1 MNVPKAKLPT
11 MRLLPITVAA
21 VAALTG
27 VKAIDIWQGG
37 RLLGAPSA
45 VAEVSK
51 ATGAPTALIPAE
63 QKPAQP
69 QQVATAEPAATPKP
83 VAAPAPQRRDAT
95 SYSAAEIDVLQSL
108 AKRREALEQ
117 REKDLD
123 AREALMAATEKRIDS
138 RIGELKAMEQKLTK
152 LAKSRT
158 EEDERRLGSLV
169 KVYEA
174 MKPADAARIFQEL
187 DMPVLLD
194 VVERMKEAKIAPVL
208 AQMAPPKAKALT
220 MELAQRRDAGTEAAP
235 KAAAAAPAAPATA
248 PVPAKPSTVADPAP
262 KAGADAAAKGKSG

>member
-1 MNVPKAKLPT
+1 MAVPKVKLPT
-11 MRLLPITVAA
+11 LRLLPITVVA

-27 VKAIDIWQGG
+27 VKAIDVWQGG

-45 VAEVSK
+45 VAEVAK
-51 ATGAPTALIPAE
+51 ASGTPAALIPPE
-63 QKPAQP
+63 QKAAQP
-69 QQVATAEPAATPKP
+69 QQVAAAEPA
-83 VAAPAPQRRDAT
+83 VAAKPAVVPAPQRREAT

-117 REKDLD
+117 REKELD

-152 LAKSRT
+152 LVKSRSD
-158 EEDERRLGSLV
+158 EDERRLGSLV

-174 MKPADAARIFQEL
+174 MKPGDAARIFQEL

-220 MELAQRRDAGTEAAP
+220 MELAQRRDATAEPAP
-235 KAAAAAPAAPATA
+235 KAAAVVAPAAP
-248 PVPAKPSTVADPAP
+248 PAKPTTTADPAP
-262 KAGADAAAKGKSG
+262 KAGADVAPKGKSG